1 MHVFKISVLNM
12 MRTKNLH
19 YYFCCIYDC
28 LSCSVSLNPCLV
40 IVKNLQ
46 KSVSIVLYLT
56 KIWWNAQFI
65 RFIKMMG
72 KMHQNNILKT
82 RFTKK
87 KSKNRGEKSTTK
99 SIISFYDQNLLFI
112 LHLNMFLFRVS
123 YFFFI
128 FGSCSFFILF

>member
-1 MHVFKISVLNM
+1 
-12 MRTKNLH
+12 
-19 YYFCCIYDC
+19 
-28 LSCSVSLNPCLV
+28 
-40 IVKNLQ
+40 
-46 KSVSIVLYLT
+46 
-56 KIWWNAQFI
+56 
-65 RFIKMMG
+65 MG